1 MFSFRRPLAIC
12 TLWILL
18 WAAPSWA
25 GTVVVAKR
33 VDMPGVSLQDVR
45 AQLSPGATPDTV
57 QISLHAGKADIPS
70 LGWRRVGVAV
80 DGNLHRDAQM
90 RWMFDGTVQLSGT
103 PGGAL
108 ADATVNLVVDTSANT
123 LAVNASQGAA
133 SIDTAF
139 PLDQPTHAQINLR
152 NLPAGWVQG
161 LLASVWPAR
170 ITGGKL
176 DADLA
181 LDVRDQG
188 FQSSGDVTFA
198 DLKYAT
204 PAGNTA
210 GQGLGGHAR
219 FELDAS
225 SRPAKLSLNGGIHG
239 GELQLGPVL
248 ARLPTHDVML
258 DVAASTE
265 RGSLA
270 ISHLRMD
277 DADALQLDGA
287 LTIDARGDLRK
298 LKLERFQAHFPA
310 AYERYGEPW
319 LDSLVAPN
327 LQLAGQL
334 DGHVDYAGESLR
346 SFGFHA
352 EAMNVA
358 DSSGQWQASGL
369 HGDLDWSAQSEKS
382 PTTLAWNQL
391 VLRQFATGATQSRW
405 RSRNGSL
412 SLQTPLE
419 LAIWKG
425 RTRLTRFDWRPNAA
439 KTERLDL
446 AANVAGVDMA
456 AVSQSF
462 GWTPFAGVLEGNIS
476 SMHWTGDRYALD
488 GQWTIKAFGGTAQV
502 DHLALQ
508 HPLGD
513 SPGLSADVVLHQ
525 IDLAS
530 LADTFNFGAVTG
542 KLDGAIAGLE
552 LAGGSPVAFKAS
564 LLAQNGGRIS
574 LRAANNLSI
583 ITGGTPASGLQSAM
597 MRLFKT
603 ASYKRMGLNVAL
615 QNGVCTLSGLDGDA
629 GGYSI
634 VEGSGL
640 PYMHVTG
647 TQNRIEWPL
656 LVKRLKTATQ
666 GAVAER

>member
-1 MFSFRRPLAIC
+1 MFSFRRSLAIC
-12 TLWILL
+12 ALSTLL
-18 WAAPSWA
+18 WAAPGWA
-25 GTVVVAKR
+25 GTIVVAKR
-33 VDMPGVSLQDVR
+33 IDMPGVSLQDVR
-45 AQLSPGATPDTV
+45 AQLAPGATPDTV
-57 QISLHAGKADIPS
+57 QISLHAGKADIPMF
-70 LGWRRVGVAV
+70 GWHRVGVV
-80 DGNLHRDAQM
+80 LDGNLHRDVQM
-90 RWMFDGTVQLSGT
+90 RWMFNGTVQLSGA

-108 ADATVNLVVDTSANT
+108 GDATVNLVVDASADT
-123 LAVNASQGAA
+123 LQINAAQGAA
-133 SIDTAF
+133 TIGTAF
-139 PLDQPTHAQINLR
+139 PLDQTTHAQINLR

-170 ITGGKL
+170 IAGGKL

-198 DLKYAT
+198 GLKYAT

-210 GQGLGGHAR
+210 GQGLDGHAR

-225 SRPAKLSLNGGIHG
+225 SRPAQLSLNGGVHG

-248 ARLPTHDVML
+248 AKLPAHDVML
-258 DVAASTE
+258 DLAASAE
-265 RGSLA
+265 HGNLV
-270 ISHLRMD
+270 ISRLRLD

-287 LTIDARGDLRK
+287 LTIDAKGNMQR

-310 AYERYGEPW
+310 AYERYGRPW
-319 LDSLVAPN
+319 LDNLLAPN

-346 SFGFHA
+346 SFGFRA
-352 EAMNVA
+352 EALDAA
-358 DSSGQWQASGL
+358 DSSGLWQASGL
-369 HGDLDWSAQSEKS
+369 HGDLDWSALSET
-382 PTTLAWNQL
+382 PTTTLAWNQL
-391 VLRQFATGATQSRW
+391 MLRQFTTGAAQSRW
-405 RSRNGSL
+405 RSRGGTL

-419 LAIWKG
+419 LSTWKG
-425 RTRLTRFDWRPNAA
+425 RTRLTRFEWRPAAA
-439 KTERLDL
+439 KAERVDL
-446 AANVAGVDMA
+446 AATMAGLDMG
-456 AVSQSF
+456 AVSQAL
-462 GWTPFAGVLEGNIS
+462 GWMPFAGTLDGDIS
-476 SMHWTGDRYALD
+476 SIHWAGDHYALS
-488 GQWTIKAFGGTAQV
+488 GQWTIHAFGGTAQV
-502 DHLALQ
+502 DHLAVQ
-508 HPLGD
+508 HPLGND
-513 SPGLSADVVLHQ
+513 IDLGADVTLHQ
-525 IDLAS
+525 IDLAP
-530 LADTFNFGAVTG
+530 LADTFNFGAMTG
-542 KLDGAIAGLE
+542 RLDGSIAGLE

-564 LLAQNGGRIS
+564 LLTQGGGRIS

-583 ITGGTPASGLQSAM
+583 ITGGAPAGGLQSAM

-629 GGYSI
+629 SGYTI

-656 LVKRLKTATQ
+656 LVKRIKTATQ
-666 GAVAER
+666 PAAAER